1 MRKWN
6 IIFQNHFAG
15 KYLVITLTRKV
26 DAFNKL
32 ILLFSSSSSSH
43 SFKVYK
49 SISPEVVTSCN

>member
-1 MRKWN
+1 MHKWN

-32 ILLFSSSSSSH
+32 ILLFSSSSSH